1 MAVIIRKAASSL
13 LLNFLAVLTVNK
25 KPEKNKKSV
34 TIIKPKTPIIAMLSI
49 NKIIIYEDK
58 SSTLFLYEVNV
69 KPVSFYLLQH
79 PNYELLNIYNSATV

>member
-1 MAVIIRKAASSL
+1 
-13 LLNFLAVLTVNK
+13 
-25 KPEKNKKSV
+25 
-34 TIIKPKTPIIAMLSI
+34 MLSI